1 MSAIAIIQ
9 VNEAVEAV
17 AKLTKD
23 IRTAARTIKDNEAR
37 YLVKA
42 YYTVQENRKG
52 AENQIRSLDAAMEP
66 HFVLDHFLIQYQTV
80 ERSIKRILDIYTDNH
95 PIGEWMKEIPGIG
108 PVLAAGL
115 LAHIDIHRAPTV
127 GHIYSYAG
135 LVPGQVW
142 GKGQKRP
149 WNAEL
154 KRICWLIGESF
165 VKVSN
170 REEDIY
176 GKYYKQRKQQESA
189 LNEAGAFTEQAQAIL
204 ESRNIGKDTDAYKW
218 YSEGKLPPAH
228 IHARAKRYAVKLFLS
243 HLHEVWY
250 EHTYGIKP
258 PQPYAIAHL
267 DHAHK
272 IDPPE
277 LM

>member
-1 MSAIAIIQ
+1 MNAITPTSESI
-9 VNEAVEAV
+9 AVV

-23 IRTAARTIKDNEAR
+23 IRTAARAIKDNEAR

-42 YYTVQENRKG
+42 YYTVQENRK
-52 AENQIRSLDAAMEP
+52 ATASQIRALEAAGQP
-66 HFVLDHFLIQYQTV
+66 HDVLDHFLSQYSTI
-80 ERSIKRILDIYTDNH
+80 ERSIKRVLDIYTDNH
-95 PIGEWMKEIPGIG
+95 PIGFWMKNITGIG
-108 PVLAAGL
+108 PIIAAGL
-115 LAHIDIHRAPTV
+115 LAHIDITKAPTV

-154 KRICWLIGESF
+154 KKLCWLLGESF
-165 VKVSN
+165 VKKSN
-170 REEDIY
+170 HEDDIY
-176 GKYYKQRKQQESA
+176 GQYYKERKKQEIA
-189 LNEAGAFTEQAQAIL
+189 LNEQGKFADQAQTIL
-204 ESRNIGKDTDAYKW
+204 RTKNIGKNTEDYKW

-250 EHTYGIKP
+250 EHEYGIKP

-267 DHAHK
+267 GHAHR
-272 IDPPE
+272 IEPP
-277 LM
+277 M

>member
-1 MSAIAIIQ
+1 MNATYADQSI
-9 VNEAVEAV
+9 VAVT
-17 AKLTKD
+17 KLTKD
-23 IRTAARTIKDNEAR
+23 IRGAAQTIQNNEAR
-37 YLVKA
+37 YLVNA
-42 YYTVQENRKG
+42 YYATQENRK
-52 AENQIRSLDAAMEP
+52 ATTSQIRALDVTGEP
-66 HFVLDHFLIQYQTV
+66 HDILDHFLIQYQTV
-80 ERSIKRILDIYTDNH
+80 ERSIKRVLDIYTDNH
-95 PIGEWMKEIPGIG
+95 PIGQWMKGITGIG
-108 PVLAAGL
+108 PVITAGL
-115 LAHIDIHRAPTV
+115 LAHIDITKAPTV

-154 KRICWLIGESF
+154 KKLLWLLGESF

-170 REEDIY
+170 REDDVY
-176 GKYYKQRKQQESA
+176 GKYYRERKEQEIA
-189 LNEAGAFTEQAQAIL
+189 LNEQGKFADQAQAML
-204 ESRNIGKDTDAYKW
+204 KSKNIGKNTEAYKW

-250 EHTYGIKP
+250 EHEYGIKP

-267 DHAHK
+267 NHAHY
-272 IDPPE
+272 IEPP
-277 LM
+277 M